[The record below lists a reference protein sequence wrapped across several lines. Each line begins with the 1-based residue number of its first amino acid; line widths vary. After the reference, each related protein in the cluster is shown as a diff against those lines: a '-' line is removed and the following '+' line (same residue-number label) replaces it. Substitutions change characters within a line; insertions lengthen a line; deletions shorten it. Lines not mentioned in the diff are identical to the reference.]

1 MGKSILTRLGGI
13 GLAIVV
19 ALGIYFVR
27 SKGEDKIEQAQAP
40 DVGECVHF
48 EKDGAN
54 DKPVDATCGTAES
67 SHKVVADDGNCGPGE
82 TSYRVSRGSGGGSI
96 VELCLILDAKK
107 GDCFDTSDE
116 SKVDCA
122 ASKNE
127 STVVKIASVGKA
139 GAKCAN
145 PGQPI
150 EFTKQD
156 VLLCL
161 VPNA

>member
-54 DKPVDATCGTAES
+54 EKPVDATCGTAES
-67 SHKVVADDGNCGPGE
+67 SHKVVADDGNCVDPETTYTLGRPGDDAL
-82 TSYRVSRGSGGGSI
+82 
-96 VELCLILDAKK
+96 VELCLVYDAKA
-107 GDCFDTSDE
+107 GDCFDDATRE
-116 SKVDCA
+116 KVDCA
-122 ASKNE
+122 AAKGNKNAFK
-127 STVVKIASVGKA
+127 VVSVGKS
-139 GAKCAN
+139 GTQCAN
-145 PGQPI
+145 PGQPY
-150 EFTKQD
+150 EFPERKI
-156 VLLCL
+156 LLC
-161 VPNA
+161 VVGAA